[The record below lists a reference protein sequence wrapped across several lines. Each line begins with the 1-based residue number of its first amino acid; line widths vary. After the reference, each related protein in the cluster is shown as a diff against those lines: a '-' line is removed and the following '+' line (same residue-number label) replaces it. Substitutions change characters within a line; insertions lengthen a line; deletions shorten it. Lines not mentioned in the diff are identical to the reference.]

1 MKIFNTLLVLAIA
14 FMVACSAPEVP
25 GFEAT
30 NPHQSPVKGKAFVLS
45 REAVEPLVQGELSA
59 DAAVLVTDNLGR
71 VAFSQQDDIDG
82 DGQWDELAFMADFEA
97 GQTLKFVFQSTPL
110 SEMPE
115 FPKRTNV
122 RFGYANEPYDEVDSE
137 LRLKSLDSPTISA
150 IFQMEGPAWE
160 NDLVG
165 FRNYY
170 DARNGMDIF
179 GKRVPEMVL
188 DSAGIRGQN
197 YHELDEWGMDV
208 LKVGNS
214 LGAGAIAIGVGDV
227 LYRVGAGES
236 ASYRFI
242 AEGPVRA
249 VFELTYTNVVAGER
263 LYSVNHRIS
272 LFAGDHFYRSE
283 VWIENLQGDEV
294 LYTGIVDMHNL
305 PAFKMQSAGF
315 DISGTHGQQAYTGE
329 TLGMGLLVPTAQF
342 IRYEEAPTEGEGIIQ
357 THLAAIKLSEGVPAC
372 YAFFTGWEFQDSS
385 FTDESYF
392 KEQLANAALKLD
404 DVSW

>member
-1 MKIFNTLLVLAIA
+1 MKILNTLSVLAIA
-14 FMVACSAPEVP
+14 FLAACSASEVP

-30 NPHQSPVKGKAFVLS
+30 NPHQSPVKGKAFVLG

-115 FPKRTNV
+115 FPTFTNI
-122 RFGYANEPYDEVDSE
+122 RFGYANKPYDEVESE
-137 LRLKSLDSPTISA
+137 LRLKSVDSPTISA

-214 LGAGAIAIGVGDV
+214 LGAGAIAIGVGDA
-227 LYRVGAGES
+227 LYRVGPCETG
-236 ASYRFI
+236 SYRFI
-242 AEGPVRA
+242 AEGAVRA
-249 VFELTYTNVVAGER
+249 VFELTYANVPVASR
-263 LYSVNHRIS
+263 FYNVTHRIS
-272 LFAGDHFYRSE
+272 IYAGDHFYRSE
-283 VWIENLQGDEV
+283 VWVDNLQGDEV
-294 LYTGIVDMHNL
+294 LYTGIVDMHSL

-315 DISGTHGQQAYTGE
+315 DISGIHGQQAYTGE
-329 TLGMGLLVPTAQF
+329 TLGMGLLVPSAQF
-342 IRYEEAPTEGEGIIQ
+342 IRYQEAPAEGEGIIQ
-357 THLAAIKLSEGVPAC
+357 THLVAIKLDQGLPAR
-372 YAFFTGWEFQDSS
+372 YAFFSGWELQDSS
-385 FTDESYF
+385 FADEAYF
-392 KEQLANAALKLD
+392 KEQLANAALKMD
-404 DVSW
+404 EVSW